1 MGNILKDSSNQF
13 VWLFLA
19 EIELSSQQ
27 KMDYDNEPF
36 FYTLFQ

>member
-1 MGNILKDSSNQF
+1 MGNILKDGNNQF

-19 EIELSSQQ
+19 EIELSPQQ

-36 FYTLFQ
+36 F